1 MSADTLNNLLAEPSP
16 SGQSFVNPRYTAF
29 TQAVRNFR
37 LTSNASKDVP
47 RVIPKSHLYGY
58 LDLIASEQIRAARA
72 MLRMTVVEL
81 SAASGVGV
89 ATIKRLE
96 AVDGLPPANART
108 LVSLQEALIVAGVEF
123 LGSHDQQP
131 GVRLKSAIPKRV
143 KKQSV

>member
-1 MSADTLNNLLAEPSP
+1 M
-16 SGQSFVNPRYTAF
+16 
-29 TQAVRNFR
+29 
-37 LTSNASKDVP
+37 
-47 RVIPKSHLYGY
+47 IPKSQLYGY

-123 LGSHDQQP
+123 LGTHDQLP
-131 GVRLKSAIPKRV
+131 GVRLKSSIPKRV

>member
-1 MSADTLNNLLAEPSP
+1 
-16 SGQSFVNPRYTAF
+16 
-29 TQAVRNFR
+29 
-37 LTSNASKDVP
+37 
-47 RVIPKSHLYGY
+47 
-58 LDLIASEQIRAARA
+58 
-72 MLRMTVVEL
+72 MTVVEL

-123 LGSHDQQP
+123 IGTHDLQP
-131 GVRLKSAIPKRV
+131 GVRLKSSTPKRV